1 MTVRRLG
8 REEIGAANDVL
19 CAAFAA
25 YPVMRYVLAECTARD
40 GLRRLV
46 ELFTAGRWMREHP
59 IIGEYD
65 AADQLVGAITLTPP
79 GELVAVPAL
88 TELGDRTWSAL
99 GAAARRRY
107 DAVKAAWTATAASG
121 ARWHVNMLGVLPA
134 HRGKGHGEALFDAAR
149 AAAGAAGLDLTTED
163 EGNLAFY
170 RRRGFD
176 VAAHAEVGE
185 QLFTWT
191 LVSKP

>member
-8 REEIGAANDVL
+8 RREIGAANDVL
-19 CAAFAA
+19 CASFAA

-59 IIGEYD
+59 ILGRYD
-65 AADQLVGAITLTPP
+65 AANRLLGVITLTPP
-79 GELVAVPAL
+79 GELAALAAL

-99 GAAARRRY
+99 GEAARRRY
-107 DAVKAAWTATAASG
+107 DAVKAAWTTTAASG
-121 ARWHVNMLGVLPA
+121 DRWHVNMLGVLPA
-134 HRGKGHGEALFDAAR
+134 HRGRGHGEALLEAAG

-170 RRRGFD
+170 RRCGFEV
-176 VAAHAEVGE
+176 VAHGVVDG